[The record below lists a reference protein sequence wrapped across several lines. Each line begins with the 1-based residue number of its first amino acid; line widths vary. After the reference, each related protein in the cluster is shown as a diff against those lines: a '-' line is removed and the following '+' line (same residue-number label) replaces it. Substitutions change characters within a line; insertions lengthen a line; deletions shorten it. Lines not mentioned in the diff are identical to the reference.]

1 MPTPFA
7 ARSFSS
13 GPSPSNN
20 KPAQPSVSTKHSTKP
35 SSVSTTT
42 IGIHCTRDGRKFI
55 SQSNMISSACRPTC
69 LLCYNKHVNPWH
81 PTEHCPYKH
90 PTHILPK
97 DVRERVMQ
105 HNALHGSEKQDYNKE
120 QDLPQ
125 TKSTPP
131 QAASAILC
139 PEATV
144 NS

>member
-1 MPTPFA
+1 
-7 ARSFSS
+7 
-13 GPSPSNN
+13 
-20 KPAQPSVSTKHSTKP
+20 
-35 SSVSTTT
+35 
-42 IGIHCTRDGRKFI
+42 
-55 SQSNMISSACRPTC
+55 
-69 LLCYNKHVNPWH
+69 
-81 PTEHCPYKH
+81 
-90 PTHILPK
+90 
-97 DVRERVMQ
+97 MQ